1 MVIDSGMVGISLGYS
16 KIDLQINDIK
26 SINHN
31 VERFQ
36 IIFLDDSTN
45 NLAAIKKLKTF
56 NNRSNLSTLATK
68 ALAQAQAL
76 PIP

>member
-1 MVIDSGMVGISLGYS
+1 MVGISLRYS
-16 KIDLQINDIK
+16 KVDIQINDIK
-26 SINHN
+26 SLNHN